1 MADDT
6 ACSWPAIIFN
16 APSFQLMVR
25 RTWLRAGATVGS
37 GCSSANGSGLWLSI
51 KRKRDHFAMT
61 ATFQS
66 SQISYTGNIQKP
78 FKKCLFSNH
87 QILELVGS
95 SSKPAPCWT
104 DAKTDPQ
111 EGTPPPSQE
120 HLLGP
125 ELPSAADT
133 GHTGQRST
141 SPVPSP
147 NEGTWEWTHTGFWCL
162 STKIRM

>member
-120 HLLGP
+120 HLLSPSCSVLQTLATRGNGALHLCPVQMKAP
-125 ELPSAADT
+125 ESGRTLDFDALV
-133 GHTGQRST
+133 Q
-141 SPVPSP
+141 
-147 NEGTWEWTHTGFWCL
+147 
-162 STKIRM
+162 K